1 MAEVKVT
8 KSILN
13 TIKKMLGVAEEYH
26 AFDIDILTDIN
37 AVFLT
42 LNQLGVGPATPFQI
56 ASEEE
61 EWGEF
66 SNIPGI
72 QTYVYQKVRLMFDP
86 PPNSFLVNSIEK
98 QTQEMEWRMM
108 TQASWKPETAGP
120 SEPGVPDNP
129 DEPGTVGD
137 YTFREI
143 DKDTV
148 DKIWGSARAARTVTR
163 R

>member
-13 TIKKMLGVAEEYH
+13 TVKKMLGVAEEYH
-26 AFDIDILTDIN
+26 AFDIDILTNIN

-42 LNQLGVGPATPFQI
+42 LNQLGVGPTTPFQI

-66 SNIPGI
+66 SSIPGI

-86 PPNSFLVNSIEK
+86 PANSFLVNSIEK
-98 QTQEMEWRMM
+98 QIQETEWRLM
-108 TQASWKPETAGP
+108 TQAEWKPETNTPNKPTAP
-120 SEPGVPDNP
+120 ENP
-129 DEPGTVGD
+129 DGSGTVGD
-137 YTFREI
+137 YTFKEI
-143 DKDTV
+143 DKETV
-148 DKIWGSARAARTVTR
+148 DRIWGSANTR
-163 R
+163 RNVVRR